1 MFNCACLNAAWC
13 PSYLTMSVSST
24 PGKGHVSVLTI
35 LQGTVALF
43 YPSLEQVDGG
53 LMAVPSFS
61 EDHDPVM

>member
-1 MFNCACLNAAWC
+1 
-13 PSYLTMSVSST
+13 MSVSST
-24 PGKGHVSVLTI
+24 PGKGHESVLTI